1 MNTGRVEKNIIQISS
16 SIKTN
21 RFRKFCSNVKA
32 HKLLYAMMIPGII
45 YFIIFNY
52 LPMCGLVIAFKDF
65 NFNKGIFG
73 SSWVGFKY
81 FKILFGSQ
89 DFFQIFWNTLI
100 LNVYGLIFNFPG
112 PIILALLMNEVR
124 NISFKRTIQTL
135 VYFPHFLS
143 WIIVGGIVF
152 KFFYLDGTVNTVL
165 TGFGMEAIPFLTSP
179 KYFRSI
185 FILSGMWKE
194 IGWGTI
200 IYLASITAIDQS
212 LYEAAVV
219 DGANRFKQ
227 MFYITIPCIAPTI
240 MVVLILRM
248 GSMLSVGFEHVF
260 VLYNPFVY
268 SVADVFSTYIYRVGI
283 QQARFS
289 YSTAIGMFQSVIGFI
304 MVLTANRLANK
315 FGDSGIW

>member
-1 MNTGRVEKNIIQISS
+1 VNNSITQKNNSQTSSLIKEK
-16 SIKTN
+16 
-21 RFRKFCSNVKA
+21 KFKVFLNNVKA
-32 HKLLYAMMIPGII
+32 HKLLYVMMIPGIV
-45 YFIIFNY
+45 YFIIFSY

-73 SSWVGFKY
+73 SSWVGLKY
-81 FKILFGSQ
+81 FKILFSSQ

-100 LNVYGLIFNFPG
+100 LNIYGLIFNFPG
-112 PIILALLMNEVR
+112 PIILALLINEVR
-124 NISFKRTIQTL
+124 NTVFKRTVQTL

-152 KFFYLDGTVNTVL
+152 KFFNLDGNVNIFL
-165 TGFGMEAIPFLTSP
+165 TRLGMNAVPFLTSP

-194 IGWGTI
+194 IGWNTI
-200 IYLASITAIDQS
+200 IYLAAVTAIDQS
-212 LYEAAVV
+212 LFEAAIV
-219 DGANRFKQ
+219 DGASKLKQ
-227 MFYITIPCIAPTI
+227 IFYITIPCIAPTI
-240 MVVLILRM
+240 IVVLILRM

-268 SVADVFSTYIYRVGI
+268 SVSDVFSTYIYRVGI

-304 MVLTANRLANK
+304 MVLTANKLANK
-315 FGDSGIW
+315 YGDSGIW